1 MNNLSFSEDLL
12 NRINNRNKKN
22 SLKKSDFVTNNDLG
36 KRKFSTLNLNKQ
48 NNKLDFL
55 KKYIRKTKQKL
66 ITVLENINI

>member
-1 MNNLSFSEDLL
+1 
-12 NRINNRNKKN
+12 
-22 SLKKSDFVTNNDLG
+22 
-36 KRKFSTLNLNKQ
+36 LNLNKQ